1 MAQLYFSRDVKVYI
15 QTAAAT
21 WQVPILDGYSF
32 SQGTNSVEVTL
43 AEMSGTAGVSKRG
56 RKMFND
62 SLAPAEWSFSTYAR
76 PFTAAGAALAQHQTH
91 ASTSGV
97 GSADAAA
104 ETHAVEEVLWALAAG
119 AAVYD
124 PSDHAF
130 KSAGAVAYT
139 TPGTGTQAIT
149 FAQSN
154 LSALGTATIWFAFP
168 DADGGTDIA
177 VYKLNKCVVNEATM
191 NFDID
196 GIAQIDWSGM
206 GSEVEESDQT
216 ALNTAIAVTGS
227 GIYIDEG
234 MGCDVTGNFIRNRLS
249 TMTLTAANT
258 TVFPGASTNGVY
270 NIVLTGGSVTVSNNI
285 TFLTPSELG
294 CVNIPLGHVTGSR
307 SISGSIDCYLNN
319 DADELGGSGE
329 LFEDL
334 TSNAGRVLATNSFAL
349 TLNVGGT
356 TGPAVTFAMPTAHL
370 EIPAHDLQDVVSLT
384 TSFHAL
390 PSTIDGADELTVTY
404 KS

>member
-21 WQVPILDGYSF
+21 WQVPVLDGYSF

-43 AEMSGTAGVSKRG
+43 AEMSGSGNASKRG
-56 RKMFND
+56 RKLFND

-76 PFTAAGAALAQHQTH
+76 PFTAAGAALGQNPTH
-91 ASTSGV
+91 ASTAGT

-119 AAVYD
+119 AAVYNTTD
-124 PSDHAF
+124 STYE
-130 KSAGAVAYT
+130 SAGGTAYT
-139 TPGTGTQAIT
+139 TPGAGTQAIS

-154 LSALGTATIWFAFP
+154 LSALGTATIWFELP
-168 DADGGTDIA
+168 ADDGTDPAI
-177 VYKLNKCVVNEATM
+177 YKINGCVVNEATM

-206 GSEVEESDQT
+206 GSEIEESDQT

-249 TMTLTAANT
+249 TMALTASNT
-258 TVFPGASTNGVY
+258 TIFPGASSNGVY
-270 NIVLTGGSVTVSNNI
+270 SIVLTGGSITISNNI

-294 CVNIPLGHVTGSR
+294 CVNVPLGHVTGSR
-307 SISGSIDCYLNN
+307 TISGNIDCYLDNEGI
-319 DADELGGSGE
+319 ASSGE

-334 TSNAGRVLATNSFAL
+334 TSSAARSLATNQFAL

-356 TGPAVTFAMPTAHL
+356 TGPAVSFAMPTAHL
-370 EIPAHDLQDVVSLT
+370 EIPAHDIQDVVSVS
-384 TSFHAL
+384 TSFHGL
-390 PSTIDGADELTVTY
+390 PSTISAADELTVTY